1 VDPTAYLPVTA
12 VPAYLE
18 DPPGRS
24 RGLIIGLVVVAAV
37 LALCGVGGV
46 GGYLLARDND
56 GKTGA
61 AAQTES
67 PVSAPSP
74 SPSDAPAPSE
84 GEHTVVY
91 EVSGGSGTAIVG
103 YTGDGPSAPDR
114 VELPWRTEVT
124 VAGNTNLLVLLAIQ
138 FSRGPLTC
146 RILVDGQEV
155 TSETSDNTVTCTHVV
170 HN

>member
-1 VDPTAYLPVTA
+1 MDPTAYLPVTA

-24 RGLIIGLVVVAAV
+24 RGLVIGLVVVAAV
-37 LALCGVGGV
+37 LALCGLGGV
-46 GGYLLARDND
+46 GGYLLARDSD

-74 SPSDAPAPSE
+74 SDAPGPSE
-84 GEHTVVY
+84 GEHKVVY
-91 EVSGGSGTAIVG
+91 EVSGGSGTAIVT
-103 YTGDGPSAPDR
+103 YTGDGASAPDR
-114 VELPWRTEVT
+114 VKLPWRTEVT
-124 VAGNTNLLVLLAIQ
+124 VAGRTNLLVLLAIQ
-138 FSRGPLTC
+138 FSRDPLTC

-155 TSETSDNTVTCTHVV
+155 TSKTSDNTVTCTHVV